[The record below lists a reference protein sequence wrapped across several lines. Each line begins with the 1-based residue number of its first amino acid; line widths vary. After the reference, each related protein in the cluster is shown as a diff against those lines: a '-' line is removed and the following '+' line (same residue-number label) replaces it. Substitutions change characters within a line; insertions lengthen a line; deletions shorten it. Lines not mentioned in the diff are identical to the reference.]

1 MGPYDTEFMRLAHA
15 DRVSALQR
23 AAVTVSRP
31 RRPSRLRRRVANWL
45 IWAGVRLASEPAPR
59 TRAA

>member
-1 MGPYDTEFMRLAHA
+1 
-15 DRVSALQR
+15 
-23 AAVTVSRP
+23 VSRP
-31 RRPSRLRRRVANWL
+31 RRPGRLRRRVAHTL